1 MHCSKAATLEI
12 LCKSWLRLQPAACL
26 SSNMSDLSDIV
37 NTSSWCHGHSLLEYH
52 LNQNLHLWWFNSWL
66 VTFLGWWVQG
76 WPEHSRGLLVRDLL
90 ADPGIKSSVTFFFDL
105 TWDPSCLS
113 NPYEVTL
120 GAPVAFASGKG
131 SPNSALA
138 SGLKMWFLDPWLTC
152 LKCGWCSLRLK
163 KTDPSATRKRL
174 LRPVESFTWMI
185 AIRQC

>member
-90 ADPGIKSSVTFFFDL
+90 ADPGIKSSHHFFFGL

-131 SPNSALA
+131 SPNSAPA
-138 SGLKMWFLDPWLTC
+138 SGPEDVIFGPLVDLPEVRVVLVAPEKNRSIRD
-152 LKCGWCSLRLK
+152 K
-163 KTDPSATRKRL
+163 KTSPPTSRKL
-174 LRPVESFTWMI
+174 HLDD
-185 AIRQC
+185 CN

>member
-76 WPEHSRGLLVRDLL
+76 WPEHSRELLVRDLL
-90 ADPGIKSSVTFFFDL
+90 ADPGGIKFSSFFCWSHL
-105 TWDPSCLS
+105 GPVMSEQPIRSNTWSTGGPCL
-113 NPYEVTL
+113 
-120 GAPVAFASGKG
+120 GKG
-131 SPNSALA
+131 SPNSAPT

-185 AIRQC
+185 AIRKC